1 MEIQERAEPLEAGV
15 GRPPWFCLLALVASA
30 ALMLPLDAVEAS
42 LGEAPRLAWCGLL
55 WVAALSLPQSREG
68 SARWSVGL
76 GLGLCVL
83 GLAAHLDRS
92 RGASVEEL
100 WDIAWPALLFAVLL
114 GGAAA
119 RARATDAAA
128 RHALLWIVFVPG
140 APLLSHALGTWG
152 GAPLPRWLEFLS
164 ELSPLRWLAASAAG
178 EAPMP
183 WLPLGV
189 AVLLFSVAAT
199 AQATEGEELA

>member
-1 MEIQERAEPLEAGV
+1 M
-15 GRPPWFCLLALVASA
+15 
-30 ALMLPLDAVEAS
+30 
-42 LGEAPRLAWCGLL
+42 
-55 WVAALSLPQSREG
+55 
-68 SARWSVGL
+68 
-76 GLGLCVL
+76 
-83 GLAAHLDRS
+83 
-92 RGASVEEL
+92 
-100 WDIAWPALLFAVLL
+100 LL